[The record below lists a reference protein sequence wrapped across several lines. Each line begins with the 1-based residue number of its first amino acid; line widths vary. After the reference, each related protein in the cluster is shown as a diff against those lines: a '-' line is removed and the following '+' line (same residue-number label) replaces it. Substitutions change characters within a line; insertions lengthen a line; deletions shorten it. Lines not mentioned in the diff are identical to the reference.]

1 MRQQELK
8 VLVAAESPNVRW
20 MLSDLASAEPGVAVV
35 GQAGNSAK
43 AIDLARRLRPDVALV
58 DCCLPH
64 GLGIDSVR
72 LSRIGGLDTALFI
85 SEEVQVTRAIV
96 LVNLDHATFQEED
109 PTLTR
114 RVCLCREEGT
124 RTVTFSLQRLSQE
137 ASPPKGL
144 VFADL
149 RMMERAPARNKVM
162 EIAEGVMI
170 ISSLALMG
178 GLGLIATFVLA
189 PAGAALALAGLGGL
203 FLGLATQ
210 VAATVWLRL
219 RGPLSQRSARQE
231 KSDV

>member
-64 GLGIDSVR
+64 GLGTDSVR

-96 LVNLDHATFQEED
+96 LVNLDHATLQEED
-109 PTLTR
+109 QTLTR

-124 RTVTFSLQRLSQE
+124 GTVTFSLQRLSQE
-137 ASPPKGL
+137 ASLPKGL

-149 RMMERAPARNKVM
+149 RMMERAPARHKVTNIHKVIS
-162 EIAEGVMI
+162 IAEGFEI
-170 ISSLALMG
+170 GG
-178 GLGLIATFVLA
+178 GLLLLGGLCLTITFFLA
-189 PAGAALALAGLGGL
+189 PAGVVLALAGATGL
-203 FLGLATQ
+203 FLGL
-210 VAATVWLRL
+210 VARIAAGVGLREPF
-219 RGPLSQRSARQE
+219 R
-231 KSDV
+231 